1 MTSASGGRRSIQL
14 SYGREAVKSGERAAY
29 ARRAMDLSVVFL
41 GTGGSVPSARRAT
54 ACVLIRA
61 GGARVL
67 VDCGEGAQRQMINST
82 GLVQVDDIYITH
94 FHADHYLGLPG
105 LLKTYDLMERQA
117 PLPDRRARRA
127 ARTVRGAAAG
137 SSAGSATRSSWSS
150 SSRGRGSS
158 TTASRC
164 APSTVEHRMKALGY
178 AYVEPER
185 PGRFDVDA
193 ARGLGIADDR
203 DFGRLQRGET
213 IAVDGSEVRPEQV
226 MGEPRAGRKVV
237 VTGDTAPCEMTASPP
252 TPPQLL
258 VHDGTFAVEESA
270 RAAETGHS
278 TARDAAQLAA
288 DAEVGMLAI
297 VHVSSRYNVSAVLA
311 EARDAFP
318 NTRRPARL
326 RPRRDPVPGARR
338 AGADP
343 GRRAAATRAP
353 GRAGAH
359 RRARQSPRFAASTL
373 HRGRRTPLLRWR
385 GKPL

>member
-1 MTSASGGRRSIQL
+1 
-14 SYGREAVKSGERAAY
+14 
-29 ARRAMDLSVVFL
+29 MDLSVVFL

-54 ACVLIRA
+54 ACVLLRA

-117 PLPDRRARRA
+117 PLRIVGPAGLHGLFEALRRIFGKLRYD
-127 ARTVRGAAAG
+127 VELIELGAG
-137 SSAGSATRSSWSS
+137 EGIEHGGFEMR
-150 SSRGRGSS
+150 
-158 TTASRC
+158 
-164 APSTVEHRMKALGY
+164 PFEVEHRMKALGY

-213 IAVDGSEVRPEQV
+213 VSVNGSEVRPDQV
-226 MGEPRAGRKVV
+226 MGQPRPGRKVV
-237 VTGDTAPCEMTASPP
+237 ITGDTSPCEMTRIAAHAA
-252 TPPQLL
+252 QLL
-258 VHDGTFAVEESA
+258 VHDGTFAVEESG

-288 DAEVGMLAI
+288 DADVGMLAI
-297 VHVSSRYNVSAVLA
+297 VHVSSRYNVSAVLG

-318 NTRRPARL
+318 NTVA
-326 RPRRDPVPGARR
+326 PRDFDLVEIPFPERGDPELIQEGARR
-338 AGADP
+338 RPEPLAEPAPAGD
-343 GRRAAATRAP
+343 
-353 GRAGAH
+353 
-359 RRARQSPRFAASTL
+359 
-373 HRGRRTPLLRWR
+373 
-385 GKPL
+385 